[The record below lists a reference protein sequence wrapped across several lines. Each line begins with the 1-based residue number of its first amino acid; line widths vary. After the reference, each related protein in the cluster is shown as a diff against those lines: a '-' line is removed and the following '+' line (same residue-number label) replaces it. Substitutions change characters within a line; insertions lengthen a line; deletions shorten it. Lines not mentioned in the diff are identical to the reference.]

1 MPDPVAAKT
10 EVLNEREVSTE
21 FGLSV
26 PWLRKQRRL
35 GKGPTYL
42 KVGRMIR
49 YFREDVRAYLID
61 HVVSTTEG

>member
-1 MPDPVAAKT
+1 MSDSVAAKS
-10 EVLNEREVSTE
+10 EVLNEREVSIE

-35 GKGPTYL
+35 GKGPPYL
-42 KVGRMIR
+42 KLGKIVR

-61 HVVSTTEG
+61 HMVLTTQS